1 MKTTK
6 TNKKICSVCKR
17 IVKSPIQW
25 WSSVNA
31 CSECV
36 KKAAIE
42 LQERNKKTKNN
53 R

>member
-1 MKTTK
+1 MK
-6 TNKKICSVCKR
+6 TNKKICSVCKK
-17 IVKSPIQW
+17 IVKPPIQW
-25 WSSVNA
+25 WESVDA